1 MLGKSMALA
10 RVARAPLE
18 ALSGSTWM
26 GSSLHLSPL
35 DHSSLQTVPSSC
47 QDPDSIN

>member
-1 MLGKSMALA
+1 MLRKSMALA

-26 GSSLHLSPL
+26 WSQCLSPL
-35 DHSSLQTVPSSC
+35 DHSYKLCQTPAKTC
-47 QDPDSIN
+47 LN